1 MTFCFG
7 MVSINLFVG
16 EVNHVT
22 TFVTAAIMIQRAQL
36 GLERSGCQGLDVK
49 ALLLCLIG
57 TARIVHI

>member
-1 MTFCFG
+1 
-7 MVSINLFVG
+7 MVSITLFVG